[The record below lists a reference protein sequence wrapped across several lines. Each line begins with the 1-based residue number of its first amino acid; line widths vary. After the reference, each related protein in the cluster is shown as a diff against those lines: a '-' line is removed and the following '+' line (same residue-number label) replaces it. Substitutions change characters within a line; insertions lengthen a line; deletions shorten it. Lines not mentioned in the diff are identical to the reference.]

1 MGQTL
6 AIIGASGSGKTT
18 TLDALALRMSTPI
31 EGEISLGRGQK
42 LDESMFFQHCAYVM
56 QDDFLWPA
64 LSVKENMMYAGRL
77 YLGESAK
84 VVEEKVEQLI
94 KATGLSSCKDT
105 KVGNLLLRGISGGQK
120 KRLSL
125 AIELLKSPT
134 VLFLDEPTSG
144 LDAAAA
150 AAIMDLV
157 SDIAVKFSKA
167 IVCSIHQ
174 PQSTEGRGSR
184 PFQEKDVAF
193 DIH

>member
-157 SDIAVKFSKA
+157 SDIAVKFSMA
-167 IVCSIHQ
+167 Q
-174 PQSTEGRGSR
+174 R
-184 PFQEKDVAF
+184 
-193 DIH
+193 